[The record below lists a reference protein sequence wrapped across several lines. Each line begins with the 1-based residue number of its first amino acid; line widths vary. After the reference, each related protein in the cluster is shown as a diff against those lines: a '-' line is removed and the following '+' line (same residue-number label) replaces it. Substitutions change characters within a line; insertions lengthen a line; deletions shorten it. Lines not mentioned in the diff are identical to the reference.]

1 MSFVPNRKLLQYN
14 FDGYKLAPKH
24 LSFATKKLSTG
35 VHVVHLKEQFS
46 YQHVRTFSL
55 HNHLFADPWSQN
67 VVYWCSNDAI
77 MAGEVY
83 YIIIVVATCSE
94 WNGLIV
100 PFACVLQS
108 PGRVKL
114 LGFPYKFVGNFPRLD
129 HWIN

>member
-1 MSFVPNRKLLQYN
+1 MSFVPNRKLLQHN

-55 HNHLFADPWSQN
+55 HNHLFGDPWSQN

-83 YIIIVVATCSE
+83 YNYITAVAACSE
-94 WNGLIV
+94 WNGLTVIV
-100 PFACVLQS
+100 PFAYALQCPAGIIDRILS
-108 PGRVKL
+108 LRVPGL
-114 LGFPYKFVGNFPRLD
+114 PL
-129 HWIN
+129 